1 MKKNYALIDIFKF
14 IFAIVVIFIHT
25 CSGRYH
31 NELIM
36 ILIDMAV
43 PFFFVASG
51 FFLNKKLKK
60 IESKKRTVTNYLMK
74 IFKMYVIISGVML
87 LMELP
92 EIIYSENVF
101 LEIFKKIRVF
111 LLIGDSHLWYLLFT
125 IYAVIILYCANKAKI
140 SNRVMFVI
148 SLIMYIMGYWIL
160 NYEHNFKILEML
172 KNIYSLILGKKN
184 ALPTALLF
192 ISMGINIEEYNII
205 QKKTLSMIIKVAII
219 LILTI
224 ISNNLP
230 YEILKKIL
238 LIYLVSNVFILLLKI
253 NIKSNLIF
261 VKMRQ
266 YSTTMYLIHMPVIL
280 ILCKIME
287 TEISNDN
294 NIVYFIF
301 VTVISLL
308 ISMVIDYINLKH
320 NKYKKGVMNEK

>member
-1 MKKNYALIDIFKF
+1 MNKNYALIDIFKF

-31 NELIM
+31 NELIT

-60 IESKKRTVTNYLMK
+60 TESKRKTVANYLMK
-74 IFKMYVIISGVML
+74 ILKMYVIISGVML
-87 LMELP
+87 LIELP

-101 LEIFKKIRVF
+101 LEILKKIRVF

-140 SNRVMFVI
+140 SNRVMLLI
-148 SLIMYIMGYWIL
+148 SLVIYFIGYWVL
-160 NYEHNFKILEML
+160 NYEHNFKILEIL

-192 ISMGINIEEYNII
+192 ISIGINIEEYNIT
-205 QKKTLSMIIKVAII
+205 QKKTLTMLIKVAII
-219 LILTI
+219 LTLTV
-224 ISNNLP
+224 ISDNLP
-230 YEILKKIL
+230 YEILRKIL
-238 LIYLVSNVFILLLKI
+238 LIYLVSIVFILLLKI

-266 YSTTMYLIHMPVIL
+266 YSTTMYLTHMPIIL
-280 ILCKIME
+280 ILCRIRKM
-287 TEISNDN
+287 EISNDN

-308 ISMVIDYINLKH
+308 ISMVIDYIDLKH